1 MDEEDLQDIRDSRK
15 VVDTAD
21 EMDLTGGTQAELH
34 GRMGDPESEYDPI
47 CFILFKKLYINAVVE
62 HWQAP

>member
-34 GRMGDPESEYDPI
+34 GRMGDPESEYDPA
-47 CFILFKKLYINAVVE
+47 CFILFKEL
-62 HWQAP
+62 